1 MSPFLALVLWF
12 VLLVGLFY
20 FDPSRGSKTSAAL
33 WVPVISMFIV
43 ASRNPSQWF
52 GGGVGMA
59 AESLEEGNPLDRA
72 ITLAVIV
79 LAVGILMSR
88 SFNWGRFLA
97 RNMALTVFVSFA
109 LVSVLWSDFPLV
121 AFKRWFRDLGNYLV
135 ILVVLSDP
143 RPLEAVRTVLRR
155 LSYLLIPLS
164 VVLIKYYPGIGS
176 TYDPW
181 TGMAQYSGA
190 TTSKNMLGVACLV
203 SGLFFFWDTVTR
215 WPDRKQRRTKRIL
228 LVNVAFIAM
237 TLWLLHFAHSTT
249 SSVCL
254 MLGCLVIAAAHTRYV
269 KRRPTLL
276 KVLVPACFLSLSDS
290 VLWIR
295 HGRCYGRG
303 CWQGPDDD
311 RQDENMG
318 IRSRH
323 AHESARWHRLRKLLA
338 RPSARLV
345 LAVCWPRAYQ

>member
-1 MSPFLALVLWF
+1 
-12 VLLVGLFY
+12 
-20 FDPSRGSKTSAAL
+20 
-33 WVPVISMFIV
+33 MFIV

-72 ITLAVIV
+72 ITLAVIA

-143 RPLEAVRTVLRR
+143 RPLEAVRAVLRR
-155 LSYLLIPLS
+155 LSYLVIPLS
-164 VVLIKYYPGIGS
+164 VVLVKYYPGIGS

-181 TGMAQYSGA
+181 TGIAQYSGA

-203 SGLFFFWDTVTR
+203 SGLFFF
-215 WPDRKQRRTKRIL
+215 
-228 LVNVAFIAM
+228 
-237 TLWLLHFAHSTT
+237 
-249 SSVCL
+249 
-254 MLGCLVIAAAHTRYV
+254 
-269 KRRPTLL
+269 
-276 KVLVPACFLSLSDS
+276 
-290 VLWIR
+290 
-295 HGRCYGRG
+295 
-303 CWQGPDDD
+303 
-311 RQDENMG
+311 G
-318 IRSRH
+318 IR
-323 AHESARWHRLRKLLA
+323 
-338 RPSARLV
+338 
-345 LAVCWPRAYQ
+345 